1 MDILNKLRAQRAEKL
16 KERAAAVAA
25 MEATTKSAEGE
36 ARSDLTAEETKAF
49 DTARAKVTAI
59 DTDLEPLNERIGEL
73 EQIEERTQAAAKF
86 SKEIYVQTST
96 STNDVLNDRSATRM
110 QVVDA

>member
-36 ARSDLTAEETKAF
+36 ARTELTADETKAF
-49 DTARAKVTAI
+49 DTARAKVTQI

-73 EQIEERTQAAAKF
+73 EKIDERTQAAAKF
-86 SKEIYVQTST
+86 SKEIYVAPASK
-96 STNDVLNDRSATRM
+96 STNDVLND
-110 QVVDA
+110 